1 MNKFK
6 SVLGVF
12 LLAFGLPIMAKE
24 YQYQTVEGD
33 LMNAR
38 IYTLDNGLK
47 VYLSVNDE
55 KPRIQTYIAVRT
67 GSRNDPPETTGLA
80 HYLEHLMFK
89 GTRQFGTSD
98 IDKEAPLLDAIE
110 KHFEVYRTLKDPDQ
124 RRAYYHEID
133 SISQLA
139 ARYFIPN
146 EYDKLM
152 SAIGAVG
159 TNAYTSNDVTCYIE
173 DIPANEVENWAR
185 IQADRFQN
193 MVIRGFHT
201 ELEAVYE
208 EYNIGLGS
216 DTDKLFNALMA
227 LLFPGHPY
235 GTQTTI
241 GTQEHLKNP
250 SITNI
255 KNYFRRYYVPNN
267 VAICMAGD
275 FDPDQ
280 VIATLDKYFGT
291 WQPNPSLSQPQYAP
305 IPDRTMP
312 KDTTVVGQEAERVY
326 MAWKFDKAASFQN
339 DTLDVIADM
348 LSNGK
353 AGLMDLNLDQQMK
366 WLGGGAFTLPL
377 AEYSGF
383 VVAGFPKEGQ
393 SLDEVKALLLDE
405 IGKLKKGDFDED
417 LIQAVVNNKKL
428 SFYTTLESNEG
439 RADLFV
445 NAFINH
451 QKWSDVTGKMD
462 RISKITKQQIIDF
475 ANRHFRDNYVTVY
488 KRIGNDS
495 TIKKIDKPQITPI
508 PTNRDM
514 QSAFVTEIVN
524 AETAPIQPK
533 FVNFDKDLTKGM
545 TSNGLPVLYVK
556 NNENGRFSLNY
567 YFDCGEE
574 WNKWLPYAADYLDY
588 LGTDKLSAEQLKQKF
603 YQLACDFDISIGSKK
618 SSIALRGLSENMT
631 KAMALM
637 EDFIA
642 HAQVDTAAFTQY
654 AALEMKGRA
663 DNKLDQQN
671 NFSALQAYSVYGAYN
686 PVRNIPSAQEFEQID
701 PQKLVDLI
709 RNLSNYKHTV
719 LYYGPMNLDEV
730 TASVDRYHKTAATL
744 ADAPVGKPYTLQPTP
759 ANEVFIAPYDAKN
772 IYMMQYHNENRPW
785 NADRQPVI
793 ALFNEYFGGGM
804 NTIVF
809 QELREA
815 RGLAYSAGASY
826 VTPAYKDKPEYA
838 TTFIISQNDKMM
850 DCIRTFNQIIDTIPQ
865 AGKAFDLAKQAL
877 LKRLATARTT
887 KMNIINAYLNATDKG
902 IDYDINEKIYNT
914 VPSLTMDDIVRF
926 EQETMAGKPYRYI
939 ILGNEKELDIKSLEK
954 IGPVKRLTTEEI
966 FGY

>member
-185 IQADRFQN
+185 I
-193 MVIRGFHT
+193 
-201 ELEAVYE
+201 VYE

-701 PQKLVDLI
+701 PQELVDLI

-730 TASVDRYHKTAATL
+730 TA
-744 ADAPVGKPYTLQPTP
+744 
-759 ANEVFIAPYDAKN
+759 
-772 IYMMQYHNENRPW
+772 W